1 MTHRPPSFDRYRP
14 AVARWCLALLLL
26 VAAAGRLAAHPAY
39 LNAALATVERDGR
52 FRVTVRFDVL
62 AFALNDA
69 SERMPDPPMNAL
81 LDGPPADLERHM
93 IEACEHFAR
102 HFRLAADGREVAV
115 TDLQFPTVDDVL
127 AWKAANHQPRLPVLL
142 EAAASG
148 RLPAGTTRVAFA
160 FPEIIGTI
168 VLTVE
173 RPGEEAWTEPIQA
186 GATSR
191 ELVVTLTGA
200 VQAELP
206 ARLTALVGPGPTPPV
221 RLWVLDEHR
230 YGLLPVIHRVWGRRG
245 VRVHAPDATR
255 YKWSYLYEALEVD
268 GTYACELLLT
278 PVIDRDVHALFLQQI
293 AATDPAA
300 LHVVIADQ
308 AGFHLPAGDAR
319 IPANLRLLPLLPN
332 CPELNP
338 VERFGGQLKAA
349 VANRLYLNL
358 RKLEDHLIAAAR
370 PWSTPAAV
378 SRLIHTWLADKV
390 SHGAPA

>member
-1 MTHRPPSFDRYRP
+1 MARKLPDLGP
-14 AVARWCLALLLL
+14 ALVTAIELAWAQPQEAWARRRLL
-26 VAAAGRLAAHPAY
+26 VVRLIAQH
-39 LNAALATVERDGR
+39 E
-52 FRVTVRFDVL
+52 
-62 AFALNDA
+62 
-69 SERMPDPPMNAL
+69 
-81 LDGPPADLERHM
+81 
-93 IEACEHFAR
+93 
-102 HFRLAADGREVAV
+102 
-115 TDLQFPTVDDVL
+115 
-127 AWKAANHQPRLPVLL
+127 
-142 EAAASG
+142 
-148 RLPAGTTRVAFA
+148 
-160 FPEIIGTI
+160 
-168 VLTVE
+168 LTVE
-173 RPGEEAWTEPIQA
+173 QISRVAEVSRQTVFTYRDTLVAGGVPALLTRKWAPGRIPTVRGVVAEEFITRLEAGKFRQARDAQAWIKKRTHRQLTESGVRQLLRRVGGKRKVPRKSHTKKDPAQA
-186 GATSR
+186 RAF
-191 ELVVTLTGA
+191 
-200 VQAELP
+200 QAELP

-245 VRVHAPDATR
+245 VRVHAPYATR
-255 YKWSYLYEALEVD
+255 YKWGYLHEALEVD
-268 GTYACELLLT
+268 GAHACELLLT

-319 IPANLRLLPLLPN
+319 IPANLRLLPLPPY

-338 VERFGGQLKAA
+338 VERFGGLLKAA

-390 SHGAPA
+390 NHGAPA